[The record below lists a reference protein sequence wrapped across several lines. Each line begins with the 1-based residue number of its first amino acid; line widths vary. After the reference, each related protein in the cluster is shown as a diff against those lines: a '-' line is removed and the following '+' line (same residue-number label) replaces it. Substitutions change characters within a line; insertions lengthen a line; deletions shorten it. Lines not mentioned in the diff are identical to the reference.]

1 MQVSPSA
8 CFPAIDSTSF
18 LMFSW
23 VEAVW
28 DCAQRHR
35 QEHKG
40 ALLLPG
46 RGSDYIWSIN
56 TPWLW
61 EGLCLSLFFFSSFSP
76 IPFVFAS
83 LLTTSWH
90 FGHNLSG
97 NLSLMTR
104 FFYLHQSRSRSF
116 CAPIHSFIS
125 DIKSTNSCS
134 ITVYVHALWPLLQ
147 KWRRLQCTRRVL
159 DSLLTQESAQSFVP
173 LSGKS
178 VDLWITH
185 DTERLTVLR
194 WDCLCQICHWNY
206 HSSIHD
212 SQCVPWCWHA
222 NVRATY
228 SSPWPSCYH
237 GDTSHSDSCVV
248 QFFKKEK
255 QYNIVN
261 DCFGFCPKWHRT
273 N

>member
-125 DIKSTNSCS
+125 DIKSTQTVVVLLFMFMPFDPCCRNGVDCS
-134 ITVYVHALWPLLQ
+134 APAECWIPSSLKNLLSHSY
-147 KWRRLQCTRRVL
+147 R
-159 DSLLTQESAQSFVP
+159 SLGNQSTSESHTTP
-173 LSGKS
+173 RGWLSSDGTASVKS
-178 VDLWITH
+178 VTEITIQAFMTPSVSHDVDMQMSGPHTVALDLPVIMVIH
-185 DTERLTVLR
+185 HTV
-194 WDCLCQICHWNY
+194 
-206 HSSIHD
+206 
-212 SQCVPWCWHA
+212 
-222 NVRATY
+222 T
-228 SSPWPSCYH
+228 
-237 GDTSHSDSCVV
+237 VV
-248 QFFKKEK
+248 
-255 QYNIVN
+255 
-261 DCFGFCPKWHRT
+261 
-273 N
+273 